1 MLCPIPPPTSAL
13 ITDRV
18 IFSAV
23 PGKIRLSSPVVYFLW
38 QRLDDYGNERTMG
51 FTKQI
56 ALWLSLALLI
66 LSDASCVPRPLPGPI
81 AGVTL
86 QPGRFLAG
94 FYLAPDFAPEKVTYD
109 LEPFTVEQA
118 RGVDPHDFQALLQTE
133 LVQTWEANGLKVK
146 GPQGVCRFTGAVHS
160 VRLKG
165 TQLRFLMGQ
174 ISARLEVSGA
184 ITQEGRTVFAFS
196 DRVQVSS
203 PVNPGPAAPKE
214 REILLR
220 QAARTFVNHLLTEL
234 LLYGPPGPE
243 EGAG

>member
-1 MLCPIPPPTSAL
+1 
-13 ITDRV
+13 
-18 IFSAV
+18 
-23 PGKIRLSSPVVYFLW
+23 
-38 QRLDDYGNERTMG
+38 MG

-56 ALWLSLALLI
+56 ALGFCLALLI
-66 LSDASCVPRPLPGPI
+66 LSGPGCLLRPLPGPI

-86 QPGRFLAG
+86 QPGRFLTG
-94 FYLAPDFAPEKVTYD
+94 FYSAPDFAPEKVTYD

-118 RGVDPHDFQALLQTE
+118 REVDPHDFQALLQTE

-146 GPQGVCRFTGAVHS
+146 GPQGVCRLTGAVRLVS
-160 VRLKG
+160 VKG
-165 TQLRFLMGQ
+165 TQLRFLMGR

-234 LLYGPPGPE
+234 LLYRPPDS
-243 EGAG
+243 EGEG